1 MLEKDKLYIIWV
13 YLQAEPLFWLTLT
26 IGCYLI
32 GDFLYKK
39 SKLFP
44 LINPVAISIFLISII
59 LVFLDISY
67 ERYFDGAQFI
77 HFMLGPATVALAIP
91 IYKQFEL
98 VKKESTSI
106 FFSLIFGSVFAIIST
121 FILCRLFQIDNEVI
135 FSMLP
140 KSATAPIAMGISEI
154 IGGIPSLTAIITVL
168 TGIMGATFGT
178 FALDFLKLKDMTA
191 RGFGIGLASHGIGTA
206 RAMSRNETAGV
217 FSALALGLN
226 GIATSILVPLL
237 FKVLTLF

>member
-1 MLEKDKLYIIWV
+1 MIEKDKLYSIWV

-26 IGCYLI
+26 IGSYLI
-32 GDFLYKK
+32 GDYLYKK

-44 LINPVAISIFLISII
+44 LVNPVAISILIIS
-59 LVFLDISY
+59 LVLINLDISY
-67 ERYFDGAQFI
+67 ERYFDGAKFI

-91 IYKQFEL
+91 IYKQFK
-98 VKKESTSI
+98 VIQKEALSI
-106 FFSLIFGSVFAIIST
+106 SVSLITGSLFAIIST
-121 FILCRLFQIDNEVI
+121 FVLCEIFKIDDQVL

-140 KSATAPIAMGISEI
+140 RSATAPIAMGISDL
-154 IGGIPSLTAIITVL
+154 IGGIPSLTAIITII
-168 TGIMGATFGT
+168 TGIMGASFGT
-178 FALDFLKLKDMTA
+178 FALDFLKLKDMSA
-191 RGFGIGLASHGIGTA
+191 RGFGLGLASHGLGTA

-237 FKVLTLF
+237 FKLLNLF

>member
-44 LINPVAISIFLISII
+44 LVNPVAISIFLISII
-59 LVFLDISY
+59 LVFLDVSY

-98 VKKESTSI
+98 VKKETASI
-106 FFSLIFGSVFAIIST
+106 IFSLIFGSIFAIIST

-154 IGGIPSLTAIITVL
+154 TGGIPSLTAIITVL
-168 TGIMGATFGT
+168 SGIMGAIFGT
-178 FALDFLKLKDMTA
+178 FTLDFLKLKDMTA

-226 GIATSILVPLL
+226 GIATSILVPLF
-237 FKVLTLF
+237 FKVLTLL